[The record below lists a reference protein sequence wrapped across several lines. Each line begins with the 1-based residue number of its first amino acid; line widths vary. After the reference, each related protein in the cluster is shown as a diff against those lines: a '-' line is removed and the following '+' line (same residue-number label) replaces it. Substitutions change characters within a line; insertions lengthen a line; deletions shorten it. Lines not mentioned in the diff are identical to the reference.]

1 MKIRRKQRQSKVRSG
16 RWIALFIVTA
26 LLVVGVGGLG
36 GFLVLANA
44 WTEDLP
50 DITQKDAFNLAQ
62 RSTVYANDGTTVL
75 AEFQIENREPVDSL
89 DAISPFLV
97 DATVATEDSRFYEHN
112 GVDLFG
118 IARAVI
124 SNLFGGELEGAS
136 TITQQLVRNTLL
148 SDEARDI
155 TLKRKVRE
163 AALALEMEQLYTKD
177 EILLMYLNTINYG
190 DGCYGI
196 EAASQHYFSKHAS
209 ELTLPE
215 AATLAGIP
223 QSPSYLNPV
232 YYPDAC
238 QNRRNS
244 VLTRMVSYGAITEEQ
259 QDEAT
264 NTPLTLE
271 LTDAQGN
278 NGIYLYPYFTSYVR
292 DVLLE
297 QYTTAEIFAG
307 GLKIY
312 TTLDIDMQDAAEA
325 ACEEQCDSMD
335 DAYECALVAVDPNTG
350 FIKALVGGKDFEK
363 EQFNIAV
370 QKGRPT
376 GSSFKAFT
384 LTAAISA
391 GISPSTKVNCT
402 SPATITG
409 KRIENFANINYGVR
423 TIASMTAVSSNTGFA
438 RLQQEVGTQNVI
450 EMARRLGVKK
460 ADLPAVTS
468 LTLGVADITPLEMAQ
483 AYGTLASGGIYHEA
497 VPIERIVDK
506 HGNEIYKAE
515 TEGERV
521 IDSSIAGAVTDVLQ
535 GVFYGEGTAS
545 GYALADGRPVA
556 GKTGTSEDFRDHT
569 LIGYTPQLVCATWI
583 GDRYNVYASDSVNCN
598 WLFKEFMDE
607 ALWDYPIEDFPAYTA
622 PSYNHSASSIL
633 TEGTKDEDEE
643 EEKKKAEE
651 EEARK
656 KAEEEAQ
663 QKAMEEAQQQ
673 AQQGGDTPGGDTP
686 GGDTPGG
693 ETPGGDT
700 PGGETPGGGDD
711 SGGEGES
718 G

>member
-1 MKIRRKQRQSKVRSG
+1 MKIRRKQRQSKVRTG
-16 RWIALFIVTA
+16 RWTALFIVAA
-26 LLVVGVGGLG
+26 LLVVAVGGLG
-36 GFLVLANA
+36 GFLVLANI

-62 RSTVYANDGTTVL
+62 RSTVYANDGETVL
-75 AEFQIENREPVDSL
+75 AEFQIENREPLDSL
-89 DAISPFLV
+89 DQISPNLV
-97 DATVATEDSRFYEHN
+97 QATIATEDARFYDHN

-118 IARAVI
+118 IARAVV
-124 SNLFGGELEGAS
+124 SNVLGGEVQGAS

-163 AALALEMEQLYTKD
+163 AALALEMEKLYTKD
-177 EILLMYLNTINYG
+177 DILLMYLNTINYG

-196 EAASQHYFSKHAS
+196 ESASQHYFSKHAS

-244 VLTRMVSYGAITEEQ
+244 VLSRMTAYGAITEQEQ
-259 QDEAT
+259 NEAIQA
-264 NTPLTLE
+264 PLTLE
-271 LTDAQGN
+271 LKEAQGN

-297 QYTTAEIFAG
+297 QYSTAEIFAG

-312 TTLDIDMQDAAEA
+312 TTLDVKMQDAAEA
-325 ACEEQCDSMD
+325 ACEDQCDSMD

-384 LTAAISA
+384 LTAAISS
-391 GISPSTKVNCT
+391 GISPSTKVNCA

-409 KRIENFANINYGVR
+409 KRIENFANIDYGVR
-423 TIASMTAVSSNTGFA
+423 SIASMTAVSSNTGFA

-450 EMARRLGVKK
+450 EMARRLGVKN

-483 AYGTLASGGIYHEA
+483 AYGTLASGGIYHKA

-521 IDSSIAGAVTDVLQ
+521 IDQSIAGAVTEVLQ

-583 GDRYNVYASDSVNCN
+583 GDRYNVYSSEYVNCN
-598 WLFKEFMDE
+598 WLFKDFMDE
-607 ALWDYPIEDFPAYTA
+607 ALWDYPIEYFPAYNT
-622 PSYNHSASSIL
+622 PSYGRSVSSIL
-633 TEGTKDEDEE
+633 MEGAKDEDEE
-643 EEKKKAEE
+643 EEEAEAKRKAEE
-651 EEARK
+651 EAQK
-656 KAEEEAQ
+656 KAEEEAR
-663 QKAMEEAQQQ
+663 QKAQEQE
-673 AQQGGDTPGGDTP
+673 QQGGTPGGDTPGGDIPGGDTP

-700 PGGETPGGGDD
+700 PGGDGD
-711 SGGEGES
+711 SG
-718 G
+718 

>member
-1 MKIRRKQRQSKVRSG
+1 MKIRRKQRQSKVRTG
-16 RWIALFIVTA
+16 RWTALFIVAA
-26 LLVVGVGGLG
+26 LLVVAVGGLG
-36 GFLVLANA
+36 GFLVLANI

-62 RSTVYANDGTTVL
+62 RSTVYANDGETVL
-75 AEFQIENREPVDSL
+75 AEFQIENREPLDSL
-89 DAISPFLV
+89 DQISPNLV
-97 DATVATEDSRFYEHN
+97 QATIATEDARFYDHN

-118 IARAVI
+118 IARAVV
-124 SNLFGGELEGAS
+124 SNVLGGEVQGAS

-163 AALALEMEQLYTKD
+163 AALALEMEKLYTKD
-177 EILLMYLNTINYG
+177 DILLMYLNTLHYG

-196 EAASQHYFSKHAS
+196 ESASQHYFSKHAS

-244 VLTRMVSYGAITEEQ
+244 VLSRMTAYGAITEQEQ
-259 QDEAT
+259 NEAIQA
-264 NTPLTLE
+264 PLTLE
-271 LTDAQGN
+271 LKEAQGN

-297 QYTTAEIFAG
+297 QYSTAEIFAG

-312 TTLDIDMQDAAEA
+312 TTLDVKMQDAAEA
-325 ACEEQCDSMD
+325 ACEDQCDSMD

-384 LTAAISA
+384 LTAAISS
-391 GISPSTKVNCT
+391 GISPSTKVNCA

-409 KRIENFANINYGVR
+409 KRIENFANIDYGVR
-423 TIASMTAVSSNTGFA
+423 SIASMTAVSSNTGFA

-450 EMARRLGVKK
+450 EMARRLGVKN

-483 AYGTLASGGIYHEA
+483 AYGTLASGGIYHKA

-521 IDSSIAGAVTDVLQ
+521 IDQSIAGAVTEVLQ

-583 GDRYNVYASDSVNCN
+583 GDRYNVYSSEYVNCN
-598 WLFKEFMDE
+598 WLFKDFMDE
-607 ALWDYPIEDFPAYTA
+607 ALWDYPIEYFPAYNT
-622 PSYNHSASSIL
+622 PSYGRSVSSIL
-633 TEGTKDEDEE
+633 MEGAKDEDEE
-643 EEKKKAEE
+643 EEEAEAKRKAEE
-651 EEARK
+651 EAQK
-656 KAEEEAQ
+656 KAEEEAR
-663 QKAMEEAQQQ
+663 QKAQEQE
-673 AQQGGDTPGGDTP
+673 QQGGTPGGDTPGGDIPGGDTP

-700 PGGETPGGGDD
+700 PGGDGD
-711 SGGEGES
+711 SG
-718 G
+718 